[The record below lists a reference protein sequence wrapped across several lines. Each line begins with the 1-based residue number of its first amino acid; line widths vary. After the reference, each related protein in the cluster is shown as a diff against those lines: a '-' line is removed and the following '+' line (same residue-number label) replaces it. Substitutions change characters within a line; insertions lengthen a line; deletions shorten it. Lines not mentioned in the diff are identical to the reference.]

1 MNGTTAMRI
10 LHFSDL
16 HCGTTPHG
24 LAWLTDKRLL
34 GTLTQRL
41 RRQAHQDWSTLDRLL
56 QLADRL
62 QPDLAVCT
70 GDLCAVSNP
79 DEFNR
84 ALQLLEPLRQRL
96 PGRLVYLPGNHD
108 AYVNRPET
116 TAARLHAVRR
126 LNGLSHHAGHLPLK
140 RTVGPL
146 RLLLLDAARP
156 MPPWR
161 SGGVATLQQ
170 HAAIL
175 RQLIRP
181 RRHGERRALISHFPL
196 FRPDGAPLGWRRG
209 ITHDRLFRDLAQDG
223 LLDLILCGH
232 IHTPFLHRHG
242 DCLQICPG
250 SLTLHHHCAV
260 IDVPD
265 NHGTTA
271 IQAQLIDLNQPF
283 P

>member
-1 MNGTTAMRI
+1 MRI

-16 HCGTTPHG
+16 HCGTPPRG

-41 RRQAHQDWSTLDRLL
+41 RRQPHQDWSTIDRLL
-56 QLADRL
+56 LLADRL

-70 GDLCAVSNP
+70 GDLCAVSSP
-79 DEFNR
+79 DEFTR
-84 ALQLLEPLRQRL
+84 ALHLLEPLRQRL
-96 PGRLVYLPGNHD
+96 PKRLVYLPGNHD
-108 AYVNRPET
+108 AYVNRTEIT
-116 TAARLHAVRR
+116 DARLHAVRL
-126 LNGLSHHAGHLPLK
+126 LNGLSPTAGNLPLQ
-140 RTVGPL
+140 RTLGPL

-161 SGGVATLQQ
+161 SGGVASLPQ

-181 RRHGERRALISHFPL
+181 RRPGERRALVSHFPL
-196 FRPDGAPLGWRRG
+196 FRPDGSPLGWRRG
-209 ITHDRLFRDLAQDG
+209 ITHDRLFRDLAHDG

-232 IHTPFLHRHG
+232 IHTPFLHRCG
-242 DCLQICPG
+242 PCTQVCPG
-250 SLTLHHHCAV
+250 SITLHHHCAV
-260 IDVPD
+260 ITIPD
-265 NHGTTA
+265 DDPTA
-271 IQAQLIDLNQPF
+271 PIQTQLLDLNQPF